1 MEVTPPTPNLG
12 IIDLLK
18 IYGFNRRH
26 KTKLVRHKSKDDDIP
41 ALVRNGW
48 FDLYQRIQTR
58 PIFRGCGQVVS
69 FIGDGPGRARFVGV
83 YRVLHESAALAIDLP
98 ANCPYSKWADKPK
111 HLYELEK
118 CPEFVDLEGRVV
130 VAWGKGAIAW
140 HQHLKN
146 KAVVEVYPSG
156 RALAPFT
163 DYLDFSLSFEQLTD
177 LMNAPHAHRDWK
189 TSLSAVSGVYVI
201 LAEHS
206 GQQYVGSAYGLGGI
220 WSRWE
225 QYANTGHGG
234 NIKLIE
240 LLKSDPYYPKGFRFS
255 ILQVLPKTT
264 TEAAVIRWEEKYK
277 VKLGSR
283 VSGLN

>member
-1 MEVTPPTPNLG
+1 METSLLTPQLG

-18 IYGFNRRH
+18 VYGFNKRL
-26 KTKLVRHKSKDDDIP
+26 KTKLIRHKSKDDDIP

-48 FDLYQRIQTR
+48 FDLYQRIQTK
-58 PIFRGCGQVVS
+58 PILRGCAQVVS

-83 YRVLHESAALAIDLP
+83 YRVHSETASSQILLP
-98 ANCPYSKWADKPK
+98 ADCPYQKWADKPK

-118 CPEFVDLEGRVV
+118 CPEFADLEGRVV

-146 KAVVEVYPSG
+146 KPVVEIYPEG
-156 RALAPFT
+156 RSLAPFT

-177 LMNAPHAHRDWK
+177 LINAAHAHRDWK
-189 TSLSAVSGVYVI
+189 TSLSAVCGVYVI

-220 WSRWE
+220 WARWE
-225 QYANTGHGG
+225 QYVNTGHGG
-234 NIKLIE
+234 NVKLIE
-240 LLKSDPYYPKGFRFS
+240 LLKSDPAYPKGFRFS

-264 TEAAVIRWEEKYK
+264 TDAAVVRWEELYK
-277 VKLGSR
+277 VKLGSN
-283 VSGLN
+283 VTGLN